1 MFSYDQVQQ
10 LKRLE
15 IEIYKYI
22 VGHPAEV
29 STMTIRQ
36 LDDHSHF
43 SATTIL

>member
-10 LKRLE
+10 LNRLE

-36 LDDHSHF
+36 LADHSHV
-43 SATTIL
+43 SAT